1 MYKCTSRHINTD
13 VQSLSTTSTAL
24 VPGLVTI
31 TEEEFSEERE
41 TVNVLIESCSTTV
54 LSRMVIL
61 AHCVDSGRGM
71 ELLAWYRLMMA
82 GLLGNTS

>member
-41 TVNVLIESCSTTV
+41 TVNVLIESCSTTE
-54 LSRMVIL
+54 LSWMVNVNVNVSMCTSV
-61 AHCVDSGRGM
+61 H
-71 ELLAWYRLMMA
+71 
-82 GLLGNTS
+82 LGT